1 MLQLSG
7 ISKSYGAQ
15 PVLRSV
21 SFTLSPGERAGLVGP
36 NGSGKTTLLR
46 IIAGLEPA
54 DEGSVRLSPPTLAV
68 GYLRQALAFAPEDS
82 VREALDRATGSHGRA
97 QAQMERLAEAMAG
110 TTDPGEAL
118 RLTEQ
123 YAQAEERFQAAG
135 GYELRAR
142 LEAAKAGLGLAD
154 LPDNLPVAVLS
165 GGQKT
170 RLGLAGLLATRPAL
184 LLLDEPT
191 NHLDVEALAWLE
203 QWLQA
208 YDGGAL
214 IVSHDRTF
222 LDATTTQTLVLDPA
236 DQSLTVYDGGYSDY
250 VRAREREVE
259 QQWQAYLAQQDEIAR
274 LRRAA
279 NRVRGLAV
287 QRKGG
292 KGDSGD
298 KFAKGFFSDQ
308 SAGTVARAKALER
321 RIERLLTVE
330 RVEKPGQQWQM
341 KLDLARDDGG
351 AREVLRL
358 EDVWLSFGDLHLLR
372 AVHATLTHGKR
383 AVLQGPNGSGK
394 TTLLR
399 LIVGEMEPDRGVV
412 RLGAN
417 VRLGYL
423 AQEQETLDPEATPYE
438 LVRAEA
444 AGMTETEVRAFLHRF
459 LFTGDDVFVPVGSL
473 SFGERARL
481 MLAQLV
487 GRGCNFLV
495 LDEPVNHLDIPSRE
509 RFEEALLQFPGTV
522 LAVVHDRAFVKKVAT
537 EVWEL
542 REGRLRVTRWAT

>member
-7 ISKSYGAQ
+7 VSKSYGAQ
-15 PVLRSV
+15 AVLRSV
-21 SFTLSPGERAGLVGP
+21 SFGLSPGERAGLVGP

-46 IIAGLEPA
+46 IIAGLERA

-68 GYLRQALAFAPEDS
+68 GYLKQALTFAPEDT
-82 VREALDRATGSHGRA
+82 VRDALDRAAGHHGRA
-97 QAQMERLAEAMAG
+97 LAEMERLAERMAA
-110 TTDPGEAL
+110 TSDPVEAL
-118 RLTEQ
+118 CLTNE
-123 YAQAEERFQAAG
+123 YARAEERFQAAG
-135 GYELRAR
+135 GYELRSR
-142 LEAAKAGLGLAD
+142 LEAAVAGLGLAD
-154 LPDNLPVAVLS
+154 LADDLPVAVLS

-191 NHLDVEALAWLE
+191 NHLDVDALAWLE
-203 QWLQA
+203 QWLHE

-236 DQSLTVYDGGYSDY
+236 DQSLTAYPGGYSDY
-250 VRAREREVE
+250 ARARERETE
-259 QQWQAYLAQQDEIAR
+259 RQWQAYLAQQDEIAR

-287 QRKGG
+287 QKKGG

-321 RIERLLTVE
+321 RIDRLLHE
-330 RVEKPGQQWQM
+330 DHIDKPGQQWRM

-358 EDVWLSFGDLHLLR
+358 EDVWLSFGDLHLLCGAQAILRHGSR
-372 AVHATLTHGKR
+372 ALLR
-383 AVLQGPNGSGK
+383 GPNGSGK

-399 LIVGEMEPDRGVV
+399 LVVGELEPDRGEI
-412 RLGAN
+412 RLGSG

-423 AQEQETLDPEATPYE
+423 AQEQETLDPVATPYE

-444 AGMTETEVRAFLHRF
+444 AGMTETDVRAFLHRF
-459 LFTGDDVFVPVGSL
+459 LFTGDDVFVPIGSL

-481 MLAQLV
+481 MLAGLV

-522 LAVVHDRAFVKKVAT
+522 LAVVHDRAFVRKVAT

-542 REGRLRVTRWAT
+542 REGRLWVTE